1 MPDKPGLVPVLSLAS
16 LCLLALAAPAGAR
29 PGGWGG
35 PGWGSPGPGWS
46 DDQHGRERTYSRDRS
61 REGHVE
67 VSRFLA
73 EGKADALGHGP
84 ISVTSNS
91 AGDEFTGERE
101 RAPFEAAVVDRLAH
115 AGYDT
120 AVAGAGSGQVAELRV
135 VRSVIEPQEPRHKPV
150 SGEMAIETGNRGTRY
165 GMAIAVDLT
174 KPLPPLVS
182 TRLEARIRDK
192 ASGEVL
198 WEGRADIATREG
210 DEHWSDQQVAS
221 RLAEALFDRFPQPS

>member
-1 MPDKPGLVPVLSLAS
+1 MPDKSGLVPVLSLAS
-16 LCLLALAAPAGAR
+16 LGLLALAAPADAR

-35 PGWGSPGPGWS
+35 PGWGSPNWNDGP
-46 DDQHGRERTYSRDRS
+46 HAREGSYGRDRS

-73 EGKADALGHGP
+73 EGKAGALGHGA

-91 AGDEFTGERE
+91 AGDLFTGERE
-101 RAPFEAAVVDRLAH
+101 RAPFEAAVVDRLAQV
-115 AGYDT
+115 GYDT
-120 AVAGAGSGQVAELRV
+120 AVANANTGQVAELRV
-135 VRSVIEPQEPRHKPV
+135 TRSVIEPQGPQHKPV
-150 SGEMAIETGNRGTRY
+150 SGEAEIGVGNRGTRY

-174 KPLPPLVS
+174 KPPPPLVS

-192 ASGEVL
+192 TTGEVL

-221 RLAEALFDRFPQPS
+221 RLAEALFDHFPQPS

>member
-1 MPDKPGLVPVLSLAS
+1 MPDKPCLFPFLAIGS
-16 LCLLALAAPAGAR
+16 LCLLALAAPASAR

-35 PGWGSPGPGWS
+35 SGWGGPGPGW
-46 DDQHGRERTYSRDRS
+46 DDGPRGREGSYNRDRS

-73 EGKADALGHGP
+73 EGKGGALGHGP

-91 AGDEFTGERE
+91 TGDEFTGERE

-120 AVAGAGSGQVAELRV
+120 AVTNAGTGQVAELRV
-135 VRSVIEPQEPRHKPV
+135 IRSVIEPQEARHKPV
-150 SGEMAIETGNRGTRY
+150 SGEAAIEVGNRGTRY
-165 GMAIAVDLT
+165 GIAIAVDLT

-192 ASGEVL
+192 ATGEVL
-198 WEGRADIATREG
+198 WEGRADMATREG

-221 RLAEALFDRFPQPS
+221 RLAEALFDHFPQAS